1 MRYNVTI
8 PVVKHLLATG
18 IFRTIKNLTI
28 HTLKYATLIL
38 TSFILLSCNDRK
50 AVETLEKATMDLHD
64 EAMKSMGDMNA
75 VASAIR
81 AALPGVDSL
90 SPRYDSLQTAV
101 RTIKKAEADMM
112 DWMQQYNSP
121 AEDMPIEAATS
132 YLTDQK
138 AKMAKNLKD
147 IQDALAQG
155 KGVLGK

>member
-1 MRYNVTI
+1 M
-8 PVVKHLLATG
+8 ATG
-18 IFRTIKNLTI
+18 IYRTIKNLTI

-38 TSFILLSCNDRK
+38 AASLILLSCNDRK

-64 EAMKSMGDMNA
+64 EAMKSMGAMNA
-75 VASAIR
+75 VASDIR
-81 AALPGVDSL
+81 AALPSVDSL
-90 SPRYDSLQTAV
+90 SPRFDSLQTAV

-147 IQDALAQG
+147 IQAALAQG
-155 KGVLGK
+155 QGALGK

>member
-1 MRYNVTI
+1 M
-8 PVVKHLLATG
+8 
-18 IFRTIKNLTI
+18 
-28 HTLKYATLIL
+28 KYATLIL
-38 TSFILLSCNDRK
+38 AASFILLSCNDRK

-64 EAMKSMGDMNA
+64 EAMKSMGAMNA
-75 VASAIR
+75 VASDIR

-147 IQDALAQG
+147 IQAALAQG
-155 KGVLGK
+155 HGALGK

>member
-1 MRYNVTI
+1 M
-8 PVVKHLLATG
+8 
-18 IFRTIKNLTI
+18 I

-38 TSFILLSCNDRK
+38 AASLILLSCNDRK

-64 EAMKSMGDMNA
+64 EAMKSMGAMNA
-75 VASAIR
+75 VASDIR

>member
-1 MRYNVTI
+1 M
-8 PVVKHLLATG
+8 
-18 IFRTIKNLTI
+18 
-28 HTLKYATLIL
+28 KYATLL
-38 TSFILLSCNDRK
+38 LAVASFILLSCNDRK

-75 VASAIR
+75 MASAIR

-101 RTIKKAEADMM
+101 RVIKKAEADMM

-147 IQDALAQG
+147 IQAALAQG
-155 KGVLGK
+155 HGVLGK

>member
-1 MRYNVTI
+1 
-8 PVVKHLLATG
+8 LATG
-18 IFRTIKNLTI
+18 IFCTIKNLTR

-38 TSFILLSCNDRK
+38 AASLILLSCNDRK

-64 EAMKSMGDMNA
+64 EAMKSMGAMNT
-75 VASAIR
+75 VASDIR

-90 SPRYDSLQTAV
+90 SPRFDSLQTAI

-121 AEDMPIEAATS
+121 AEDMPVEAATS

-147 IQDALAQG
+147 IQAALAQG
-155 KGVLGK
+155 HGALGK

>member
-1 MRYNVTI
+1 M
-8 PVVKHLLATG
+8 
-18 IFRTIKNLTI
+18 
-28 HTLKYATLIL
+28 
-38 TSFILLSCNDRK
+38 SCNDRK

-101 RTIKKAEADMM
+101 RTIRKAEADMM

-132 YLTDQK
+132 YLNDQK
-138 AKMAKNLKD
+138 AKIAKNLKD

>member
-1 MRYNVTI
+1 M
-8 PVVKHLLATG
+8 
-18 IFRTIKNLTI
+18 
-28 HTLKYATLIL
+28 KYVTLIL
-38 TSFILLSCNDRK
+38 AVAALTLMSCNDRK

-101 RTIKKAEADMM
+101 RTIRKAEADMM

-132 YLTDQK
+132 YLNDQK
-138 AKMAKNLKD
+138 AKIAKNLKD

>member
-1 MRYNVTI
+1 M
-8 PVVKHLLATG
+8 
-18 IFRTIKNLTI
+18 
-28 HTLKYATLIL
+28 KYATLIL
-38 TSFILLSCNDRK
+38 AASLILLSCNDRK

-64 EAMKSMGDMNA
+64 EAMKSMGAMNA
-75 VASAIR
+75 MASDIR

-101 RTIKKAEADMM
+101 RVIKKAEADMM

-121 AEDMPIEAATS
+121 AADMPIEAATS

-147 IQDALAQG
+147 IQAALAQG
-155 KGVLGK
+155 QDVLGK

>member
-1 MRYNVTI
+1 
-8 PVVKHLLATG
+8 LATG
-18 IFRTIKNLTI
+18 ISFKVKNLTI
-28 HTLKYATLIL
+28 HTLKHTTLIL
-38 TSFILLSCNDRK
+38 AIAIFTLVSCNDRK
-50 AVETLEKATMDLHD
+50 AIETLEKATMDLHD

-132 YLTDQK
+132 YLNDQK
-138 AKMAKNLKD
+138 AKMAKNLQD
-147 IQDALAQG
+147 IQAALAQG
-155 KGVLGK
+155 QSALGK

>member
-1 MRYNVTI
+1 M
-8 PVVKHLLATG
+8 
-18 IFRTIKNLTI
+18 
-28 HTLKYATLIL
+28 KYATIIL
-38 TSFILLSCNDRK
+38 TSLILLSCNDRK

-64 EAMKSMGDMNA
+64 EAMKSMGAMNA
-75 VASAIR
+75 VASDIR